1 MFVKLNSALVVGIEA
16 RPVTI
21 EIDATRGLP
30 SLNIIGL
37 AQGAAKESKDRAIH
51 ALSNSGI
58 KLPPKKITI
67 SLAPADLKKEGSGFD
82 LPIAVGLSII
92 SLDLKLN
99 LDGYLFASELS
110 LDGKLRGING
120 IFPIGVFAKEK
131 GLKLIVSK
139 DNAKEAALTGACVFG
154 FDHLLEVL
162 SFLKGEIERDAEKT
176 DIDFASNYDDMPDFS
191 SVKGQLKVKR
201 AVIIAVA
208 GFHNILLVGPPGVGK
223 SMIAKRIPSIM
234 PKMNEKEVL
243 ETTKIYSVCGLLD
256 KDKPLMFHRPFRAPH
271 TGASDV
277 SLIGGGAKALPGEIT
292 LAHNG
297 VLFLDEFA
305 EFKRNVIESLRQP
318 LEDGKIT
325 VSRAT
330 AKVTYPA
337 RFLLVAAMNP
347 CPCGY
352 YGSKKRTC
360 SCTIAQINKYRAKL
374 SGPILDRIDLQVN
387 VPEIDYEKL
396 AFKDKDMDSA
406 SMREIVESVV
416 DIQRKRFKDEPID
429 YNAQMEQMHIERFC
443 SLDDESYRILN
454 LASERFGFSA
464 RSYSKI
470 LKIARTI
477 ADIEQESKIRPSHIK
492 EAISYRILDW
502 DV

>member
-1 MFVKLNSALVVGIEA
+1 MFVKLKGALVVGIEA
-16 RPVTI
+16 RPITV

-51 ALSNSGI
+51 ALSNSDI

-67 SLAPADLKKEGSGFD
+67 NLAPADLKKEGSGFD
-82 LPIAVGLSII
+82 LPIAVGLSAI
-92 SLDLKLN
+92 SLGLKLPVDN
-99 LDGYLFASELS
+99 YLFAAELS
-110 LDGKLRGING
+110 LDGRLKGING
-120 IFPIGVFAKEK
+120 IFPIGVFARKM
-131 GLKLIVSK
+131 GLKLVVSRK
-139 DNAKEAALTGACVFG
+139 NAKEAALTKASVFG

-162 SFLKGEIERDAEKT
+162 SFLKGEIEKEPERA
-176 DIDFASNYDDMPDFS
+176 DIDFVDSYDDGLDFS

-201 AVIIAVA
+201 AVVIAVS

-234 PKMNEKEVL
+234 PRMNEKEIL

-256 KDKPLMFHRPFRAPH
+256 RDRPLMLKRPFRSPH

-277 SLIGGGAKALPGEIT
+277 SLIGGGAKATPGEIT

-352 YGSKKRTC
+352 YGSKRKTC
-360 SCTIAQINKYRAKL
+360 SCTINQIKKYRSKL

-387 VPEIDYEKL
+387 VPEVDYDKL
-396 AFKDKDMDSA
+396 VFKSDDMDSA
-406 SMREIVESVV
+406 SMREIVERVV
-416 DIQRKRFKDEPID
+416 DIQKDRFKDEPID
-429 YNAQMEQMHIERFC
+429 YNSQMEQNHLERFC
-443 SLDDESYRILN
+443 RLDDESHRILN
-454 LASERFGFSA
+454 VALQRFGFSA

-477 ADIEQESKIRPSHIK
+477 ADIEQEDKIKPSHIK